1 MRLDESCPKG
11 ATGALMKK
19 KSNAETEAE
28 YFPEKEGASSRHLDK
43 EYIGSYR
50 RWRREN
56 KGKYGFFYR
65 DIKNEFSYED
75 GRGFIKDIPEY
86 AEISTLSRVNS
97 TIGTILTVF
106 LLFKVFTDYILP
118 LILANHFGIYIGMN
132 YNAKKLYGDGET
144 VIIYEYITKIIGRLV
159 PLYLLAAV
167 TKMPFSIMFPAK
179 ISNKPLF
186 RLSIPAALLVA
197 SLGSLMMVPYRIM
210 LAVCHVNNDTNL
222 LVTDNLTVQIMAV
235 ILSLFFNSV
244 LSELIVHGGFFQL
257 LRQFGDGYALVIS
270 GIILA
275 LNSEDIRFFPI
286 FFIIGVSTGYFA
298 LRTGS
303 ILTAITMRITIH
315 FYFYVQSFCAAIP
328 DKDKSIT
335 ATMLFMT
342 LCMLTGLVFI
352 VHYMIKNNHKISLP
366 LKDTYLTS
374 YEKAM
379 EFFTNPSVIM
389 WIAAGAAIM
398 IITIPIEV

>member
-1 MRLDESCPKG
+1 MYDVSCAKG
-11 ATGALMKK
+11 AAETFMKK
-19 KSNAETEAE
+19 KSDAETETE

-65 DIKNEFSYED
+65 NIKNEFSYED

-86 AEISTLSRVNS
+86 AEVSTLSRVNS
-97 TIGTILTVF
+97 TICNILTVF

-118 LILANHFGIYIGMN
+118 LILANRFGIYIGMN
-132 YNAKKLYGDGET
+132 YNAKKLYGDGES

-159 PLYLLAAV
+159 PLIMLAIV

-186 RLSIPAALLVA
+186 RLCVPAALLVA
-197 SLGSLMMVPYRIM
+197 SLGSVMMVPYRMM
-210 LAVCHVNNDTNL
+210 LEVFHVNNDMNL
-222 LVTDNLTVQIMAV
+222 LVTDNMTVQIMSV
-235 ILSLFFNSV
+235 ILSLFINSV

-275 LNSEDIRFFPI
+275 LNSEDIRIFP
-286 FFIIGVSTGYFA
+286 FYFIIGVSTGYFA

-315 FYFYVQSFCAAIP
+315 FYFYMQSFCAAFP
-328 DKDKSIT
+328 DEDKSAA
-335 ATMLFMT
+335 ATLIFMT

-352 VHYMIKNNHKISLP
+352 VYYMIKNNNKISLP
-366 LKDTYLTS
+366 MKDTYLTS

-379 EFFTNPSVIM
+379 EFLTNPSVIM
-389 WIAAGAAIM
+389 WIATGVSIM
-398 IITIPIEV
+398 IITIPVEV